1 MFAAFSMLTGTVV
14 TDLILRNT
22 RDGGE
27 ALNFRVACNHRRL
40 DLESNSWVDT
50 SSWFVSV
57 ACFNALARNA
67 FSTLYK
73 GAPVVAIGTMR
84 TNTWVDKDGAERSRD
99 ELRPIALGPDLV
111 RCAATLARRQP
122 APAEQERIDA
132 DDAVR
137 NSEPDEAFGPIEEE
151 VPVPA

>member
-1 MFAAFSMLTGTVV
+1 MFAAYSMLTGTVV

-40 DLESNSWVDT
+40 DLSLNLWVDT

-122 APAEQERIDA
+122 APAEQDDEERIEESLDRMGADA
-132 DDAVR
+132 
-137 NSEPDEAFGPIEEE
+137 PFEEGAE
-151 VPVPA
+151 VPVPL

>member
-1 MFAAFSMLTGTVV
+1 MFAAYSMLTGTIV

-40 DLESNSWVDT
+40 DLETNLWVDT
-50 SSWFVSV
+50 STWFVSV
-57 ACFNALARNA
+57 ACFNGLARNA
-67 FSTLYK
+67 FATLYK

-84 TNTWVDKDGAERSRD
+84 TNNWVDKDGVERSRD

-111 RCAATLARRQP
+111 RCAATVARRQP
-122 APAEQERIDA
+122 VEEKRIEA
-132 DDAVR
+132 DDAFERVV
-137 NSEPDEAFGPIEEE
+137 PDEAFEHVEEE
-151 VPVPA
+151 VPVPV